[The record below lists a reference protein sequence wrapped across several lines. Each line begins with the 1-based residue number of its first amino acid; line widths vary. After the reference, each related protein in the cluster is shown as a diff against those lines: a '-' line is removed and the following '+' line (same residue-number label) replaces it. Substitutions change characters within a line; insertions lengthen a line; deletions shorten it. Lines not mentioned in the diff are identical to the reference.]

1 MVSTQQLHVEQS
13 CHFRAKTMDCVFCL
27 HFSPPPSWHQAE
39 LTHPALHCSIS
50 VLASREKPNKGELSR
65 QEQGWPRAQ
74 SLPAALQDA
83 ADPSEQAFSVPH
95 TPALCSHSI
104 PTQSLLPSSNEG
116 LAWLCGWLM
125 MRFAMQ
131 AGRLQPEDAATALQ
145 L

>member
-116 LAWLCGWLM
+116 PGLALWLADDEICNAS
-125 MRFAMQ
+125 RQ
-131 AGRLQPEDAATALQ
+131 ARPEDAATALQ